1 MKEIHNITTKDLL
14 DLMGEITDY
23 KSEFSDNI
31 DMEKLEVDKG
41 EFVEKYFSQKL
52 KYLMKAEIC
61 YPIYIDTS
69 NIKNLL
75 ASRLYYKV
83 KKDPELKIDT
93 ADKIMK
99 QVDNV
104 LKNEKPI
111 QIDSFIP
118 LVDGKKIN
126 DFLNVIKDYSFPV
139 LNNIDENNK
148 YTIIV
153 ESTFSLKSQ
162 IGKKAD
168 QLRRYFLIFSL
179 IHKLYLKYPRYLDL
193 FYKYFIL
200 KYFLREKI
208 KKDNIEDM
216 EEEYNYKLDLS
227 PYGNYL
233 FIIATNKT
241 FKSFKEVEYSI
252 KTFAFEDDG
261 PDESFKKCF
270 ETTHKNKIKNKNKV
284 IKGKKESNPNF
295 DILNISCDIKQKEKI
310 AKKKYINDFDYSAD
324 VNKISR
330 NKYLVNSY
338 KSFNYLFQKINDEK
352 NFKVMMIYLD
362 TYLNL
367 TTPKCFLL
375 QKLDG
380 IIDGIEAQSKK
391 QKDLEYEINELKKDL
406 AKEKNASKKIVKL
419 VLITIFFIFSLY
431 C

>member
-31 DMEKLEVDKG
+31 DMEKFEVDKG
-41 EFVEKYFSQKL
+41 EFAEKYFSQKL

-75 ASRLYYKV
+75 ANRLYYKV

-126 DFLNVIKDYSFPV
+126 GFLNVIKDYSFPI
-139 LNNIDENNK
+139 LNNIDENKK

-193 FYKYFIL
+193 FYKYFIR

>member
-23 KSEFSDNI
+23 KSEFSGDI
-31 DMEKLEVDKG
+31 DMEKFEVDKG
-41 EFVEKYFSQKL
+41 EFAEKYFSQKL

-75 ASRLYYKV
+75 ANRLYYKV

-193 FYKYFIL
+193 FYKYFIR

-208 KKDNIEDM
+208 KKDNIEDI

-310 AKKKYINDFDYSAD
+310 AKKKYINDSDYSAD

>member
-23 KSEFSDNI
+23 KSEFSGDI
-31 DMEKLEVDKG
+31 DMEKFEVDKG
-41 EFVEKYFSQKL
+41 EFAEKYFSQKL

-75 ASRLYYKV
+75 ANRLYYKV

-193 FYKYFIL
+193 FYKYFIR

-310 AKKKYINDFDYSAD
+310 AKKKYINDSDYSAD

>member
-99 QVDNV
+99 QVDSV
-104 LKNEKPI
+104 LKNENPI

-118 LVDGKKIN
+118 LVDGKKIKG
-126 DFLNVIKDYSFPV
+126 FLNVIKDYSFPV

-168 QLRRYFLIFSL
+168 QLTRYFLIFSL

-193 FYKYFIL
+193 FYKYFIR

-208 KKDNIEDM
+208 KKDNIEDI

-233 FIIATNKT
+233 FIIATNKK

-261 PDESFKKCF
+261 PAESFKKCF

-310 AKKKYINDFDYSAD
+310 AKKKYINDFDYSAN

-406 AKEKNASKKIVKL
+406 AKENNASKKIVKL

>member
-23 KSEFSDNI
+23 KSAFSDNI
-31 DMEKLEVDKG
+31 DMEKFEVDKG
-41 EFVEKYFSQKL
+41 EFAEKYFSQKL

-99 QVDNV
+99 QVDYV

-193 FYKYFIL
+193 FYKYFIR

-208 KKDNIEDM
+208 KKDNIEDI

-227 PYGNYL
+227 PYGNHL

-270 ETTHKNKIKNKNKV
+270 ELTHKNKIKNKNKV

-295 DILNISCDIKQKEKI
+295 DILNISCDFKQKEKI
-310 AKKKYINDFDYSAD
+310 AKKKYINDFDYSAN

-338 KSFNYLFQKINDEK
+338 KSFNYLLQKINDEK
-352 NFKVMMIYLD
+352 NFKIMMIYLD

>member
-99 QVDNV
+99 QVDSV
-104 LKNEKPI
+104 LKNENPI

-193 FYKYFIL
+193 FYKYFIR

-208 KKDNIEDM
+208 KKDNIEDI

>member
-99 QVDNV
+99 QVDSV
-104 LKNEKPI
+104 LKNENPI

-193 FYKYFIL
+193 FYKYFIR

-208 KKDNIEDM
+208 KKDNIEDI

-233 FIIATNKT
+233 FIIATNKK

-310 AKKKYINDFDYSAD
+310 AKKKYINDFDYSANL
-324 VNKISR
+324 NKISR

>member
-99 QVDNV
+99 QVDSV
-104 LKNEKPI
+104 LKNENPI

-118 LVDGKKIN
+118 LVDGKKIKG
-126 DFLNVIKDYSFPV
+126 FLNVIKDYSFPV

-193 FYKYFIL
+193 FYKYFIR

-208 KKDNIEDM
+208 KKDNIEDI

-233 FIIATNKT
+233 FIIATNKK

-261 PDESFKKCF
+261 PAESFKKCF

-310 AKKKYINDFDYSAD
+310 AKKKYINDFDYSANL
-324 VNKISR
+324 NKISR

-338 KSFNYLFQKINDEK
+338 KSFNYLLQKINDEK
-352 NFKVMMIYLD
+352 NFKIMMIYLD

>member
-99 QVDNV
+99 QVDSV
-104 LKNEKPI
+104 LKNENPI

-118 LVDGKKIN
+118 LVDGKKIKG
-126 DFLNVIKDYSFPV
+126 FLNVIKDYSFPV

-168 QLRRYFLIFSL
+168 HLRRYFLIFSL

-193 FYKYFIL
+193 FYKYFIR

-208 KKDNIEDM
+208 KKDNIEDI

-233 FIIATNKT
+233 FIIAANKK

-261 PDESFKKCF
+261 PAESFKKCF

-310 AKKKYINDFDYSAD
+310 AKKKYINDFDYSANL
-324 VNKISR
+324 NKISR

-352 NFKVMMIYLD
+352 NFQVMMIYLD

-367 TTPKCFLL
+367 TTPKCLL
-375 QKLDG
+375 IQKLDG

>member
-31 DMEKLEVDKG
+31 DMEKFEVDKG
-41 EFVEKYFSQKL
+41 EFAEKYFSQKL

-83 KKDPELKIDT
+83 KKDPELKIDI

-162 IGKKAD
+162 NGKKVD

-193 FYKYFIL
+193 FYKYFIR

-208 KKDNIEDM
+208 KKDNIEDI

-270 ETTHKNKIKNKNKV
+270 EETHKNKIKNKNKV

-310 AKKKYINDFDYSAD
+310 EKKKYINDFDYSANL
-324 VNKISR
+324 NKISR

>member
-23 KSEFSDNI
+23 KSEFSGDI
-31 DMEKLEVDKG
+31 DMEKFEVDKG
-41 EFVEKYFSQKL
+41 EFAEKYFSQKL

-75 ASRLYYKV
+75 ANRLYYKV

-193 FYKYFIL
+193 FYKYFIR

>member
-193 FYKYFIL
+193 FYKYFIR

-208 KKDNIEDM
+208 KKDNIEDI

-261 PDESFKKCF
+261 PAESFK
-270 ETTHKNKIKNKNKV
+270 NVLRQLIKIK
-284 IKGKKESNPNF
+284 
-295 DILNISCDIKQKEKI
+295 
-310 AKKKYINDFDYSAD
+310 
-324 VNKISR
+324 
-330 NKYLVNSY
+330 
-338 KSFNYLFQKINDEK
+338 
-352 NFKVMMIYLD
+352 
-362 TYLNL
+362 
-367 TTPKCFLL
+367 
-375 QKLDG
+375 
-380 IIDGIEAQSKK
+380 
-391 QKDLEYEINELKKDL
+391 
-406 AKEKNASKKIVKL
+406 
-419 VLITIFFIFSLY
+419 
-431 C
+431 

>member
-99 QVDNV
+99 QVDSV
-104 LKNEKPI
+104 LKNENPI

-118 LVDGKKIN
+118 LVDGKKIKG
-126 DFLNVIKDYSFPV
+126 FLNVIKDYSFPV

-168 QLRRYFLIFSL
+168 QLTRYFLIFSL

-193 FYKYFIL
+193 FYKYFIR

-208 KKDNIEDM
+208 KKDNIEDI

-233 FIIATNKT
+233 FIISTNKT

-252 KTFAFEDDG
+252 KTFAFEDDC

-310 AKKKYINDFDYSAD
+310 AKKKYINDFDYSAN

>member
-31 DMEKLEVDKG
+31 DMEKFEVDKG
-41 EFVEKYFSQKL
+41 EFAEKYFIQKL

-99 QVDNV
+99 QVDSV
-104 LKNEKPI
+104 LKNENPI

-193 FYKYFIL
+193 FYKYFIR

-310 AKKKYINDFDYSAD
+310 AKKKYINDFDYSANL
-324 VNKISR
+324 NKISR

>member
-31 DMEKLEVDKG
+31 DMEKFEVDKG
-41 EFVEKYFSQKL
+41 EFAEKYFSQKL

-193 FYKYFIL
+193 FYKYFIR

-208 KKDNIEDM
+208 KKDNIEDI

-270 ETTHKNKIKNKNKV
+270 ETTHKNQIKNKNKV

>member
-23 KSEFSDNI
+23 KSEFSGDI
-31 DMEKLEVDKG
+31 DMEKFEVDKG
-41 EFVEKYFSQKL
+41 EFAEKYFSQKL

-75 ASRLYYKV
+75 ANRLYYKV

-162 IGKKAD
+162 NGKKAD

-193 FYKYFIL
+193 FYKYFIR

-208 KKDNIEDM
+208 KKDNIEDI

-310 AKKKYINDFDYSAD
+310 AKKKYINDFDYSTD

-338 KSFNYLFQKINDEK
+338 KSFNYLLQKIHDEK
-352 NFKVMMIYLD
+352 NFKIMMIYLD

>member
-23 KSEFSDNI
+23 KSEFSGDI
-31 DMEKLEVDKG
+31 DMEKFEVDKG
-41 EFVEKYFSQKL
+41 EFAEKYFSQKL

-75 ASRLYYKV
+75 ANRLYYKV

-148 YTIIV
+148 YTIIL

-193 FYKYFIL
+193 FYKYFIR

-310 AKKKYINDFDYSAD
+310 VKKKYINDFDYSENI
-324 VNKISR
+324 NKISR

-338 KSFNYLFQKINDEK
+338 KSFNYLFQKIKEEK

-375 QKLDG
+375 QKMDG
-380 IIDGIEAQSKK
+380 IIDGIEAQSKNK
-391 QKDLEYEINELKKDL
+391 KIWNMKLTNLKKIWQ
-406 AKEKNASKKIVKL
+406 KKKMLQRKL
-419 VLITIFFIFSLY
+419 
-431 C
+431 

>member
-193 FYKYFIL
+193 FYKYFIR

-310 AKKKYINDFDYSAD
+310 AKKKYINDFDYSANL
-324 VNKISR
+324 NKISR

>member
-99 QVDNV
+99 QIDNV

-153 ESTFSLKSQ
+153 ESTFSLKFQ
-162 IGKKAD
+162 NGKKAD

-193 FYKYFIL
+193 FYKYFIR

-208 KKDNIEDM
+208 KKDNIEDI

-233 FIIATNKT
+233 FIIPTNKK

-261 PDESFKKCF
+261 PAESFKKCF

-310 AKKKYINDFDYSAD
+310 AKKKYINDFDYSANL
-324 VNKISR
+324 NKISR

-352 NFKVMMIYLD
+352 NFQVMMIYLD

>member
-83 KKDPELKIDT
+83 KKDPELKIDI

-193 FYKYFIL
+193 FYKYFIR

-208 KKDNIEDM
+208 KKDNIEDI

>member
-99 QVDNV
+99 QVDKV

-118 LVDGKKIN
+118 LVDGKKIKG
-126 DFLNVIKDYSFPV
+126 FLNVIKDYSFPV

-193 FYKYFIL
+193 FYKYFIR

-208 KKDNIEDM
+208 KKDNIEDI

-233 FIIATNKT
+233 FIIATNKK

-310 AKKKYINDFDYSAD
+310 AKKKYINDFDYSANL
-324 VNKISR
+324 NKISR

>member
-23 KSEFSDNI
+23 KSEFSGDI
-31 DMEKLEVDKG
+31 DMEKFEVDKG
-41 EFVEKYFSQKL
+41 EFAEKYFSQKL

-75 ASRLYYKV
+75 ANRLYYKV

-193 FYKYFIL
+193 FYKYFIR

-324 VNKISR
+324 VNKILR

-338 KSFNYLFQKINDEK
+338 KSFNYLLQKIHDEK
-352 NFKVMMIYLD
+352 NFKIMMIYLD

>member
-99 QVDNV
+99 QVDSV
-104 LKNEKPI
+104 LKNENPI

-118 LVDGKKIN
+118 LVDGKKIKG
-126 DFLNVIKDYSFPV
+126 FLNVIKDYSFPV

-153 ESTFSLKSQ
+153 ESTFSIKSQ

-193 FYKYFIL
+193 FYKYFIR

-208 KKDNIEDM
+208 KKDNIEDI

-261 PDESFKKCF
+261 PAESFKKCF

-310 AKKKYINDFDYSAD
+310 AKKKYINDFDYSAN

-406 AKEKNASKKIVKL
+406 AKENNASKKIVKL

>member
-31 DMEKLEVDKG
+31 DMEKFELDKG
-41 EFVEKYFSQKL
+41 EFAEKYFSQKL

-118 LVDGKKIN
+118 LVDGKKIKG
-126 DFLNVIKDYSFPV
+126 FLNVIKDYFFPL

-153 ESTFSLKSQ
+153 ESTFSIKSQ

-193 FYKYFIL
+193 FYKYFIR

-208 KKDNIEDM
+208 KKDNIEDI

>member
-23 KSEFSDNI
+23 KSEFSGDI
-31 DMEKLEVDKG
+31 DMEKFEVDKG
-41 EFVEKYFSQKL
+41 EFAEKYFSQKL

-75 ASRLYYKV
+75 ANRLYYKV

-148 YTIIV
+148 YTIIL

-193 FYKYFIL
+193 FYKYFIR

-375 QKLDG
+375 QKMDG

>member
-193 FYKYFIL
+193 FYKYFIR

-208 KKDNIEDM
+208 KKDNIEDI

-310 AKKKYINDFDYSAD
+310 AKKKYINDFDYSANL
-324 VNKISR
+324 NKISR

>member
-168 QLRRYFLIFSL
+168 QLRRNFLIFSL

-193 FYKYFIL
+193 FYKYFIR

-208 KKDNIEDM
+208 KKDNIEDI

-310 AKKKYINDFDYSAD
+310 AKKKYINDFDYSANL
-324 VNKISR
+324 NKISR

-352 NFKVMMIYLD
+352 NFQVMMIYLD

>member
-83 KKDPELKIDT
+83 KKDPELKIDI

-193 FYKYFIL
+193 FYKYFIR

-208 KKDNIEDM
+208 KKDNIEDI

-270 ETTHKNKIKNKNKV
+270 EITHKNKIKNKNKV